1 MGQKKAFVLALI
13 LLSFTILRAQQQ
25 PPAPPQTAR
34 QALIEMVSGGEKSL
48 TKHLT
53 VETQEGFLK
62 QGNASAKALP
72 MTMVSA
78 IANEAGSDF
87 QSFDSG
93 PVLFSVVDTKAH
105 TKVEIRVDGED
116 LNGNE
121 DTLQISYHA
130 FRDGEEQTDEV
141 GLLASQIQVSLKQ
154 QENIW
159 RLNEITVTAR
169 FPVGNPE
176 FLKKLLGGAA
186 GGAVGGA
193 GNGAVSEVHVS
204 LDRDKDSQ
212 ATGPVQTYAL
222 PPEQVVNM
230 LGLAE
235 GAFAGGHPEKGFTCS
250 LAELAETSSAWGV
263 DPQVA
268 NGSYNGYKFTLA
280 GCEGNPAGSFQVIAE
295 PIGPVAGL
303 KAFCSDATHNVRVA
317 DDGRGSTCLTSGKVF
332 KAESLGWTSSTLTT
346 TEVKV
351 VPQ

>member
-34 QALIEMVSGGEKSL
+34 QALIEMVTGGEKGL
-48 TKHLT
+48 TRHLT

-62 QGNASAKALP
+62 EGNASAKALP
-72 MTMVSA
+72 MTMASA
-78 IANEAGSDF
+78 IAEAGSDF

-93 PVLFSVVDTKAH
+93 PVLFSVVDTKAQ
-105 TKVEIRVDGED
+105 TKVEIRVDGDD
-116 LNGNE
+116 LSGNE

-130 FRDGEEQTDEV
+130 FRDGEEQTDDV
-141 GLLASQIQVSLKQ
+141 GLLASQFQVSLKQ

-169 FPVGNPE
+169 FPVGKPE

-186 GGAVGGA
+186 VGVVGGA
-193 GNGAVSEVHVS
+193 AYGARSEVHVS
-204 LDRDKDSQ
+204 LDRDKDSP

-250 LAELAETSSAWGV
+250 LSELAETSSAWGV

-268 NGSYNGYKFTLA
+268 TGSYNGYKFTLA

-295 PIGPVAGL
+295 PVGPVAGL
-303 KAFCSDATHNVRVA
+303 KAFCSDATHNVRAA

-332 KAESLGWTSSTLTT
+332 KAEALGWTSSTLTT
-346 TEVKV
+346 TEVV
-351 VPQ
+351 VPR